1 MSLYQL
7 TELMDVEVL
16 TYFKN
21 CHLRGIHTEDLYAD
35 DNKIDKETGKVYKFS
50 VLDTERNLF
59 TYYGNT
65 FLPKLKVNPR
75 ARLIPRLDMLGYYK
89 SVGARP
95 KLTGSHKTIAEELEC
110 NC

>member
-50 VLDTERNLF
+50 VSTQNVTYLLIMGILF
-59 TYYGNT
+59 Y
-65 FLPKLKVNPR
+65 L
-75 ARLIPRLDMLGYYK
+75 
-89 SVGARP
+89 S
-95 KLTGSHKTIAEELEC
+95 
-110 NC
+110 

>member
-7 TELMDVEVL
+7 AELIDVEVL

-21 CHLRGIHTEDLYAD
+21 CALCGVQTEDLYAD
-35 DNKIDKETGKVYKFS
+35 DNKVDETSKIYKFS
-50 VLDTERNLF
+50 VLDQERNLF
-59 TYYGNT
+59 TYPGNT

-110 NC
+110 RC

>member
-7 TELMDVEVL
+7 TELIDVEVL

-21 CHLRGIHTEDLYAD
+21 CNLWGIQTEDLYAD
-35 DNKIDKETGKVYKFS
+35 DNKVDDTGKVYKVS
-50 VLDTERNLF
+50 VLDQERNLF

-65 FLPKLKVNPR
+65 FLPKLKINPR

-95 KLTGSHKTIAEELEC
+95 KLTGSHKTIMEELGC
-110 NC
+110 HC

>member
-7 TELMDVEVL
+7 AELMDVEVL

-21 CHLRGIHTEDLYAD
+21 CALCGVQTEDLYAEGSKVD
-35 DNKIDKETGKVYKFS
+35 ETGKVYKFS
-50 VLDTERNLF
+50 VLDQERNLF
-59 TYYGNT
+59 TYPGNT

-110 NC
+110 RC

>member
-21 CHLRGIHTEDLYAD
+21 CNLWGVQTEDLYAD
-35 DNKIDKETGKVYKFS
+35 DNKVDETGKVYKFS
-50 VLDTERNLF
+50 VLDRERNLF
-59 TYYGNT
+59 TYPGNT

-75 ARLIPRLDMLGYYK
+75 ARRIPRLDMLGYYK

-95 KLTGSHKTIAEELEC
+95 KLTGSHKTIMEELEC
-110 NC
+110 HC

>member
-7 TELMDVEVL
+7 TELMDVEVI

-21 CHLRGIHTEDLYAD
+21 CALCGVQIEDLYAD
-35 DNKIDKETGKVYKFS
+35 DNKVNEETGKVYKFS
-50 VLDTERNLF
+50 VLDQERNLF
-59 TYYGNT
+59 TYSGNT

-95 KLTGSHKTIAEELEC
+95 KLTGSHKTIAEELKC
-110 NC
+110 RC

>member
-7 TELMDVEVL
+7 AELMDVEVL

-21 CHLRGIHTEDLYAD
+21 CNLRGIHTEDLYAD

-50 VLDTERNLF
+50 VLDQERNLF
-59 TYYGNT
+59 TYPGNT

-75 ARLIPRLDMLGYYK
+75 ARLIPQLDMLGYYK

-95 KLTGSHKTIAEELEC
+95 KLTGSHKTIAEELKC
-110 NC
+110 HC